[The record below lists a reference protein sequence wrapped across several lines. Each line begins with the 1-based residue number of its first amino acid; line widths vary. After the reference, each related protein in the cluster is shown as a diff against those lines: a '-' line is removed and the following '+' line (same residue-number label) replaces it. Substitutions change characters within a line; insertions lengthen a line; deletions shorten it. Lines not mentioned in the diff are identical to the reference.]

1 MNVVSGDK
9 FSGLAMNSFSTHE
22 IYYLIDMSYRISENI
37 NIETPNLE
45 EAVQFYTEVLGLRI
59 AEMGNDWARF
69 DAGKINL
76 HISRGRTLG
85 PITEYYVEDLEK
97 SKETLLERGCT
108 VVRWDGK
115 GQPCYMRDPFGFVFN
130 LWEV

>member
-1 MNVVSGDK
+1 MG
-9 FSGLAMNSFSTHE
+9 SFSTYE
-22 IYYLIDMSYRISENI
+22 TYYLIDMSYRLSDNI

-69 DAGKINL
+69 DTGKINFY
-76 HISRGRTLG
+76 ISRGRSLG
-85 PITEYYVEDLEK
+85 PITEYCVEDLEK
-97 SKETLLERGCT
+97 AKEDLMDHGCT
-108 VVRWDGK
+108 VVKWEGK
-115 GQPCYMRDPFGFVFN
+115 GQPCYIKDPFGFVFN